1 MFLCQILH
9 VWVRGITTFQPL
21 HLMAVS
27 FLFGPRSVKTRIQ
40 LLQKARD
47 LLRDLKEKEPSDE
60 LIPRVEKRAKELLQ
74 TATDLQQECE
84 QSKVKKAL
92 SASKLSDL
100 KAEVWEISFYALMLN
115 MLTSPPPSGGST
127 MHCRIVEGL
136 PIVFTNDSRQVEL
149 LTATMKDV
157 PKVWKPILQ
166 PMGDAVA
173 RLPGIET
180 TFSHVLPA
188 VAADAD
194 WNSLPDPDTRTLE
207 NIKLEREQALT
218 KDFGCEDAGAGEIP
232 DEDVPG
238 QGSVRRLWSDP
249 KGRLRGV
256 ASHEGQIY
264 MTNMDKKLFRGDMN
278 GFTEIN
284 GQLGVPNRPD
294 GLAVSGNKL
303 VAIDGPHLWVGE
315 ICESDAVKSIQKKCE
330 GRLEQILH
338 GVSMNESYAYFSRGH
353 SVQCLDLVNRW
364 ISPVMGDQGKYGC
377 GSVEVA
383 AKDLLLNDPQGIA
396 LVGNSLFVADCS
408 NGRVLCYDMVKN
420 ECRIIFEGKRP
431 LRLGADHGSLF
442 IYDSAQDK
450 IFHVDLDTWRIEH
463 VLGTGIRGSSP
474 EGLPPL
480 STHLG
485 EICSMTVGH
494 DGELVYI
501 EDNHILR
508 AFKMAPKVASDP
520 RALCAKNVALFHE
533 GSGEESDALV
543 PLPELQ
549 PTYGAEWRVFC
560 PNSVPM
566 PMFAS
571 EILPLDRNRLS
582 FKFSLASPTH
592 GLGISLVPG
601 VNTHGTNAT
610 VDSHL
615 ISPPDWAAKTF
626 VSTLSVMQELEKK
639 PFRKIWKAAMASFR
653 NMVTNSEAGQETS
666 LGKPFH
672 FRNQNHFEVVV
683 ERSYDEDA
691 DCCVWKLVEVLIN
704 GKKRAGSLKSLIA
717 GVDVGVRICI
727 FVAQDGGSLEFLGE
741 PKLV

>member
-1 MFLCQILH
+1 M
-9 VWVRGITTFQPL
+9 WVRGITTFQPL

-136 PIVFTNDSRQVEL
+136 PIVFTNDPHQVEVF
-149 LTATMKDV
+149 TATLKDV

-180 TFSHVLPA
+180 TFSHVLPV

-194 WNSLPDPDTRTLE
+194 WNSVPDPDTPTLH

-218 KDFGCEDAGAGEIP
+218 KDFGCDYAGAGEIP

-249 KGRLRGV
+249 GSSLLRQVAFDEGKIYVYREGGRF
-256 ASHEGQIY
+256 
-264 MTNMDKKLFRGDMN
+264 FRGDLN
-278 GFTEIN
+278 GFAEITGGN
-284 GQLGVPNRPD
+284 IYAPTGFAALGRAVTFD
-294 GLAVSGNKL
+294 GSYLTVC
-303 VAIDGPHLWVGE
+303 E
-315 ICESDAVKSIQKKCE
+315 ICESDA
-330 GRLEQILH
+330 GTRLEKKIEKIMEGWGR
-338 GVSMNESYAYFSRGH
+338 GVSMNESYAYFCLGH
-353 SVQCLDLVNRW
+353 SVQCLDLVTVTGT
-364 ISPVMGDQGKYGC
+364 ISPVMGDQGKEGC
-377 GSVEVA
+377 GDVEVA
-383 AKDLLLNDPQGIA
+383 AKFLLLSDPQDTA
-396 LVGNSLFVADCS
+396 LVGHSLFVADS
-408 NGRVLCYDMVKN
+408 GNGRVLCYDMRRN

-431 LRLGADHGSLF
+431 LRLAADHGSLF
-442 IYDSAQDK
+442 VYDSAQAK

-485 EICSMTVGH
+485 EICSMTIGH

-501 EDNHILR
+501 EDQRVVR
-508 AFKMAPKVASDP
+508 AFKMAPKP
-520 RALCAKNVALFHE
+520 ALCAKKVALFQE
-533 GSGEESDALV
+533 ISSEESDALV

-549 PTYGAEWRVFC
+549 PTYGAEWQVFC
-560 PNSVPM
+560 PKQTPM

-571 EILPLDRNRLS
+571 EILPLNQDRLS

-592 GLGISLVPG
+592 GLGISLVPD
-601 VNTHGTNAT
+601 VKTRHISAP

-626 VSTLSVMQELEKK
+626 VSTLSVMQELDKK

-672 FRNQNHFEVVV
+672 FRNQNRFEVVV